1 MGHRRQVRARPA
13 EDGALQVL
21 QRVGFLFSGE
31 GRRFGARQLQPE
43 ERARVGCDPRQ
54 IVPQRRLRQEREMFG
69 PIGLRRRGEA
79 LPLQAERLRAPDADP
94 RFRRIGRVFY
104 SSVLYIQKAK

>member
-13 EDGALQVL
+13 EDGPVQVL

-31 GRRFGARQLQPE
+31 GRRFGAGKLQPE
-43 ERARVGCDPRQ
+43 ERFGLGCDPRQ
-54 IVPQRRLRQEREMFG
+54 IVQERRLRQEREMFSE
-69 PIGLRRRGEA
+69 IGLRRRGEA

-94 RFRRIGRVFY
+94 GFGRF
-104 SSVLYIQKAK
+104 